1 MCIRAR
7 LPRAPRD
14 GPCGPSVLRPS
25 RQKNEPF
32 SCIRTVTVG
41 SGIAPG
47 SADPRHL
54 ACRGARGL
62 VRKTAITAG
71 GDLHPALRMLPP
83 YARPGALAIP
93 GHGMVTAL
101 WKSRRAAFPARGR
114 EAWRVGDR
122 VPAWSRHRPGAS
134 RRRPCCRVTG
144 CRKTAL
150 PAFGTSV
157 AVVRPPT
164 VIERRF
170 PRVWSGQ
177 DIPASCGNVRERTAH
192 RRGARTGRARP
203 GRHPCCRAISGRRTA
218 LLPAHPGRPGASRA
232 HRLRERRARAARRGG
247 RSRAGPVRSGEK
259 VFHMLL
265 TTSRHS
271 LLLCQ
276 QEKYQEALK

>member
-93 GHGMVTAL
+93 GHGLVTGL

-134 RRRPCCRVTG
+134 RRRRCCRVTG

-170 PRVWSGQ
+170 PHVWSGQ

-192 RRGARTGRARP
+192 RREPAQDGRVQDAIPAAAPSAGDARRSFPRIRGV
-203 GRHPCCRAISGRRTA
+203 
-218 LLPAHPGRPGASRA
+218 PGRPVPI
-232 HRLRERRARAARRGG
+232 ARGN
-247 RSRAGPVRSGEK
+247 AGPGQRAEGAGAG
-259 VFHMLL
+259 
-265 TTSRHS
+265 R
-271 LLLCQ
+271 
-276 QEKYQEALK
+276 ALSAAAKKFSTCC

>member
-93 GHGMVTAL
+93 GHGLVTGL
-101 WKSRRAAFPARGR
+101 WKSRRAA
-114 EAWRVGDR
+114 
-122 VPAWSRHRPGAS
+122 
-134 RRRPCCRVTG
+134 
-144 CRKTAL
+144 L
-150 PAFGTSV
+150 PAFG
-157 AVVRPPT
+157 AVRRGASGTGYRMEPAQAGRIQTPSLLPRHRMPENGASRVRDVRPT

-203 GRHPCCRAISGRRTA
+203 GRHPCCRVISGRRTA